1 MAHMAFNLNRFD
13 LTTLRLFVAAVDAA
27 SLTASTERL
36 DLSPA
41 AASKRVAEL

>member
-1 MAHMAFNLNRFD
+1 MVHTAFNLNRFD
-13 LTTLRLFVAAVDAA
+13 LTTLRLFVAAVDAGSLAA
-27 SLTASTERL
+27 SAERL